1 MYRERIYY
9 TVSSVIFAARMKEGK
24 GSLRPSPMYIRKKR
38 GKYGHERVR
47 PLSVIIMIIYI
58 IYIYIYIYIITVQL
72 RTHSF
77 PCPSS
82 SFGDSQT
89 ESPIVLLFSM
99 SSVLLLCGPPEGH
112 NEIVFIYIYSTLMHN
127 IF

>member
-1 MYRERIYY
+1 
-9 TVSSVIFAARMKEGK
+9 MKEGK

-38 GKYGHERVR
+38 GKYGHERVC
-47 PLSVIIMIIYI
+47 PLSVIIMI
-58 IYIYIYIYIITVQL
+58 IYIYIITVQL

-112 NEIVFIYIYSTLMHN
+112 NETVFIYIYSTLMHN